1 MKRIVALAA
10 VLVMVAVACGGD
22 DSGADLSSDDQAL
35 ADAIAE
41 GFLEGSGSDAPFGAQ
56 DAQCF
61 GDRIVSE
68 MGASRLVSL
77 GLSAADI
84 GEGASP
90 SDVDLSDADVVTMA
104 SVMTECI
111 DFKAAF
117 VDEFKNQGISDDS
130 ATCLADGLDD
140 DFVMTMAIAALRDDA
155 ADPFEDAELGEAMFA
170 LITQCMSFEELQQL
184 GS

>member
-1 MKRIVALAA
+1 ME
-10 VLVMVAVACGGD
+10 
-22 DSGADLSSDDQAL
+22 GA
-35 ADAIAE
+35 
-41 GFLEGSGSDAPFGAQ
+41 GSDAPLAAQ

-77 GLSAADI
+77 GLSATDI

-90 SDVDLSDADVVTMA
+90 SDVELSDADVVTMA

-111 DFKAAF
+111 DFKAVF

-130 ATCLADGLDD
+130 ATCIADGLDD
-140 DFVMTMAIAALRDDA
+140 DFVMAMATSAFRGDAEDPFDDA
-155 ADPFEDAELGEAMFA
+155 EFGETIFA